1 MNLKTAYEPY
11 FKIGVAISRWN
22 LHTPAHVKLLKAQ
35 FNSFTCENDM
45 KPMFFMDAHACKQDP
60 EKYDLAPA
68 LQFDNAI
75 PYLEF
80 AKANGIPMRGHTL
93 VWHNQTPK
101 WFFHKG
107 YNETNGLAD
116 KETML
121 ARLESYIKGV
131 LGFVNENY
139 PGIIYAWDVVNEAI
153 DEGDFRQSLWFK
165 IVGEDFIFKAFE
177 YARKY
182 AAPSVAL
189 FYNDYETM
197 QVWKRDLIISKILK
211 PLIERGTI
219 DGMGMQSHLLMDHPD
234 LDEYRTALEMYGAL
248 GLQIQITELDM
259 HNNDPSDGSMHELA
273 LRYRDFFEIYLNAK
287 KAGKANI
294 TAVTFWNITDDHT
307 WLSGFRREKSYPLLF
322 NGKCEA
328 KEAYYEVVKA
338 ALCAAQDAGSARD
351 TDGGSE
357 GVNSDKSGPEVEE
370 FRLELNDKDFE
381 CTGLPERKERND
393 MQEVY
398 DFLKEAGVYYLA
410 TVDGDQP
417 RVRPFGT
424 VDIFE
429 GKLYIQTGKVKE
441 VSKQLQKNPKAE
453 ICAFMEGRWLRVA
466 GKLIRDDRIEA
477 KKHMLDAYPNLQAMY
492 SAEDDNTEVLYFE
505 DAEAT
510 FSSFGAPSRSFK
522 F

>member
-1 MNLKTAYEPY
+1 MDLKTAFEPY

-22 LHTPAHVKLLKAQ
+22 LHTPAHTKLVKAQ

-45 KPMFFMDAHACKQDP
+45 KPMFFMDSHECKQNP

-68 LQFDNAI
+68 LTFDNAI

-93 VWHNQTPK
+93 VWHNQTPN

-107 YNETNGLAD
+107 YSETNGLAD
-116 KETML
+116 KETMF
-121 ARLESYIKGV
+121 ARLENYIKGV
-131 LGFVNENY
+131 LGFVNEKY
-139 PGIIYAWDVVNEAI
+139 PGVIYAWDVVNEAI
-153 DEGDFRQSLWFK
+153 DEGDFRQSTWYK
-165 IVGEDFIFKAFE
+165 ICGEEFIFKAFE

-182 AAPSVAL
+182 AAPGVAL

-197 QVWKRDLIISKILK
+197 QVWKRDLIISRILK

-234 LDEYRTALEMYGAL
+234 FDEYRTALEMYGAL
-248 GLQIQITELDM
+248 GLEIQVTELDM
-259 HNNDPSDGSMHELA
+259 HNADPSDESMHALA
-273 LRYRDFFEIYLNAK
+273 ERYRKFFEIYLEAK
-287 KAGKANI
+287 KSGKANI

-322 NGKCEA
+322 KGNCEA
-328 KEAYYEVVKA
+328 KEAYYEVIRA
-338 ALCAAQDAGSARD
+338 ALAALGKAEAA
-351 TDGGSE
+351 DGE
-357 GVNSDKSGPEVEE
+357 IAFK
-370 FRLELNDKDFE
+370 LELDDKDFE
-381 CTGLPERKERND
+381 CTGMPERKERND

-410 TVDGDQP
+410 TVEGDQP

-429 GKLYIQTGKVKE
+429 GKLYIQTGKIKE
-441 VSKQLQKNPKAE
+441 VSKQLQANPKAE
-453 ICAFMEGRWLRVA
+453 ICAFMEGKWLRVA

-477 KKHMLDAYPNLQAMY
+477 KTHMLDAYPNLKAMY

-505 DAEAT
+505 DATAT
-510 FSSFGAPSRSFK
+510 FSSFGAPARSFK

>member
-1 MNLKTAYEPY
+1 MDLKTAFEPY
-11 FKIGVAISRWN
+11 FKIGAAISRWN
-22 LHTPAHVKLLKAQ
+22 LHTPAYVKLLKTQ

-45 KPMFFMDAHACKQDP
+45 KPMFFIDKHLCRTEP

-68 LQFDNAI
+68 LTFENAI

-80 AKANGIPMRGHTL
+80 AKENRIPMRGHTL
-93 VWHNQTPK
+93 VWHNQTPQ

-153 DEGDFRQSLWFK
+153 DEGDFRQSLWYK
-165 IVGEDFIFKAFE
+165 IAGEDFIFKAFE

-182 AAPSVAL
+182 AAPGVAL

-234 LDEYRTALEMYGAL
+234 LEEYRTALEMYGAL
-248 GLQIQITELDM
+248 GLQVQITELDM
-259 HNNDPSDGSMHELA
+259 HNNDPSDESQHALA
-273 LRYRDFFEIYLNAK
+273 ERYRRFFEIYLNAK
-287 KAGKANI
+287 KEGKANI
-294 TAVTFWNITDDHT
+294 TAVTFWNITDAHT
-307 WLSGFRREKSYPLLF
+307 WLSGFRRETSYPLLF
-322 NGKCEA
+322 TGKCEA

-338 ALCAAQDAGSARD
+338 ALCAQNS
-351 TDGGSE
+351 
-357 GVNSDKSGPEVEE
+357 GVCETEIEPFK
-370 FRLELNDKDFE
+370 LELNDKDFE
-381 CTGLPERKERND
+381 CTGMPERKERSG

-429 GKLYIQTGKVKE
+429 GKLYIQTGKIKE

-477 KKHMLDAYPNLQAMY
+477 KTHMLDAYPNLKAMY

-510 FSSFGAPSRSFK
+510 FSSFGAPSRTVK